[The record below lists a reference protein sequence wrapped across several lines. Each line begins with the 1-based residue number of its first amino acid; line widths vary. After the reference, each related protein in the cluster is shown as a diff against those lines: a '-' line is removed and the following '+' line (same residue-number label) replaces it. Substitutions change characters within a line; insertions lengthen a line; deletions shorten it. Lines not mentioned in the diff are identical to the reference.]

1 MSVLLRAAELVK
13 RPVVT
18 LAGEDVAQIKD
29 VIYASN
35 SGELAGFTL
44 NGRGVFSGPL
54 RKTLPWENVH
64 GLGPAAVMIRDESVL
79 ADRKALRGETEGAG
93 GAVLGS
99 TVITQSG
106 RNLGTVTDVILSV
119 GPTTTDAV
127 GYEIDPADASAPRRQ
142 FVPLPDALSV
152 SGEAL
157 MLPDAATEF
166 IRDDLAGFG
175 AAVAEFRAH
184 LRGREAAAVSD
195 TKVDQPVDAGTA
207 PASARPAPTAPAPS
221 GAPAPTEAP
230 TGAPAPT
237 EAPTGAPGTADA
249 PTSPPT
255 GPTPKTGETVGGQ
268 QDSPVA
274 IPVDPPGTD
283 ASSTDATRSGH
294 SKTDKLPV
302 DGPTAGGQ
310 E

>member
-195 TKVDQPVDAGTA
+195 TK
-207 PASARPAPTAPAPS
+207 ASARPAPT
-221 GAPAPTEAP
+221 APAPTEAP
-230 TGAPAPT
+230 TGAPASTEAPAGAPAPT
-237 EAPTGAPGTADA
+237 EAGAPGTADA

-255 GPTPKTGETVGGQ
+255 DPTPKTGETVGGQ
-268 QDSPVA
+268 PDSPVA
-274 IPVDPPGTD
+274 IPVDPPGTNV
-283 ASSTDATRSGH
+283 SSTDATRSGQ

>member
-207 PASARPAPTAPAPS
+207 AASARPAPTEAPS
-221 GAPAPTEAP
+221 PAGAPAPTEAP
-230 TGAPAPT
+230 A
-237 EAPTGAPGTADA
+237 GAPGTADA
-249 PTSPPT
+249 PMSPPT
-255 GPTPKTGETVGGQ
+255 EPTPKTGETVGGK

-274 IPVDPPGTD
+274 IPVDQPGTNV
-283 ASSTDATRSGH
+283 SSTDATRSGQ